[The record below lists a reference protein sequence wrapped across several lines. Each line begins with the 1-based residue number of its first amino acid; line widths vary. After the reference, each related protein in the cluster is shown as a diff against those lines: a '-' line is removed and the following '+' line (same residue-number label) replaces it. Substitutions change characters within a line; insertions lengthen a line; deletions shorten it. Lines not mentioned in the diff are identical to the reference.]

1 MRRSLKHAALAL
13 VVLAVAAQLIRPSR
27 VNPPIDHARTI
38 EAHLGTANPATPVI
52 HRSCGDCHS
61 NATEWRWYSKVAPL
75 SWVMA
80 RAVTDGREVVNFS
93 EWGSYP
99 RSVQET
105 LLDASCASATAGKMP
120 GPYTWFRPE
129 AALSPKDIEVIC
141 AAARSMHDNVSLR

>member
-1 MRRSLKHAALAL
+1 MRRLTKAAIVFI
-13 VVLAVAAQLIRPSR
+13 VVFAAAQFVRPER
-27 VNPPIDHARTI
+27 TNPPIDPSRTI
-38 EAHLGTANPATPVI
+38 QAHVENAELSAVLD
-52 HRSCGDCHS
+52 RSCGDCHS

>member
-1 MRRSLKHAALAL
+1 MRRRLKHAALAL
-13 VVLAVAAQLIRPSR
+13 VILVVAAQFIRPSR

-38 EAHLGTANPATPVI
+38 DAHLGTANPATPVI
-52 HRSCGDCHS
+52 NRSCGDCHS

-80 RAVTDGREVVNFS
+80 RAVTDGRQVINFS
-93 EWGSYP
+93 EWGSYS
-99 RSVQET
+99 RSAQAT

-129 AALSPKDIEVIC
+129 TALSPQDIETIC
-141 AAARSMHDNVSLR
+141 AAARSVHDNVSLR

>member
-1 MRRSLKHAALAL
+1 MRRRLKQAAFVV
-13 VVLAVAAQLIRPSR
+13 VVLIVVAQFIRPSR

-38 EAHLGTANPATPVI
+38 EAHLGAANPATPVI
-52 HRSCGDCHS
+52 NRSCGDCHS

-99 RSVQET
+99 RSVQAT

-141 AAARSMHDNVSLR
+141 AAARSLHDHVSLR

>member
-1 MRRSLKHAALAL
+1 MRRRLKQAAL
-13 VVLAVAAQLIRPSR
+13 VVVVLVVAAQFIRPSR

-38 EAHLGTANPATPVI
+38 EAHLAPQDPAAPVLN
-52 HRSCGDCHS
+52 RSCGDCHS
-61 NATEWRWYSKVAPL
+61 NRTEWRWYSQVAPL

-80 RAVTDGREVVNFS
+80 RAVSDGRKVINFS

-99 RSVQET
+99 RSAQAT

-129 AALSPKDIEVIC
+129 TALSPKDIEAIC
-141 AAARSMHDNVSLR
+141 AAARSVHDEVSLR